1 MILTIAK
8 ILRYGAF
15 FIATGV
21 EGVLPQIISDRAA
34 LFQWSNGED
43 GFPPHFDLL
52 PSGGTIPKGYDAR
65 RTQIF
70 SSCGLI
76 NAAGMLVKIVPDT
89 FLGRVSLSI
98 WSKAEDFFNG
108 RGYEGVS
115 IADLEMHNKNWR
127 KTAVDVMKGQN
138 LGDLS
143 DWFSDARFAQQ
154 SFTGTNPN
162 TIRVASDEWISR
174 FEQAAGLQKQSVVVD
189 FIQKAEPGSLF
200 VQDCSYFRKAIK
212 VDATADLNAENRYS
226 TAAVTLFHLPPGG
239 RLHPV
244 AIVID
249 WRGSVADSVV
259 IFNRKLTPLDPQ
271 APGYESHLK
280 EQKSDWPWRY
290 AKTCAQVSDWIRHE
304 LTVHLVNTH
313 LVEEVIIVAANR
325 VFDVDHDVFKLLEP
339 HWYRTLPLNA
349 AARDT
354 LVPKIIFDLIG
365 LSGSQSKEF
374 IKHSFAH
381 FDFIA
386 NYVPQDLASRGFPE
400 SELSSARLKNYPY
413 AQNILSMWYTIRKF
427 VRSMIT
433 LKQFPDDAAVA
444 KDAQIRSWCQQV
456 QNEGQIP
463 TFPTIRTID
472 ELVDAV
478 TMCIHIA
485 SPQHTAINYLQNFYM
500 GFVPAKPPCLYTP
513 PPKTREELGRVT
525 EADLLR
531 ALPVGHQR
539 EWLLATQ
546 VPWLLSFKT
555 ADEANLITYSE
566 SLYNLVRKK
575 SGSTNAQ
582 VKEIAKVFRNDLV
595 RLIEQFKKNS
605 DDMTKD
611 TLPYVV
617 MNPASTAVSI
627 LI

>member
-1 MILTIAK
+1 M
-8 ILRYGAF
+8 
-15 FIATGV
+15 
-21 EGVLPQIISDRAA
+21 
-34 LFQWSNGED
+34 
-43 GFPPHFDLL
+43 
-52 PSGGTIPKGYDAR
+52 
-65 RTQIF
+65 
-70 SSCGLI
+70 
-76 NAAGMLVKIVPDT
+76 
-89 FLGRVSLSI
+89 
-98 WSKAEDFFNG
+98 
-108 RGYEGVS
+108 
-115 IADLEMHNKNWR
+115 
-127 KTAVDVMKGQN
+127 
-138 LGDLS
+138 
-143 DWFSDARFAQQ
+143 
-154 SFTGTNPN
+154 
-162 TIRVASDEWISR
+162 
-174 FEQAAGLQKQSVVVD
+174 
-189 FIQKAEPGSLF
+189 
-200 VQDCSYFRKAIK
+200 
-212 VDATADLNAENRYS
+212 
-226 TAAVTLFHLPPGG
+226 
-239 RLHPV
+239 
-244 AIVID
+244 
-249 WRGSVADSVV
+249 
-259 IFNRKLTPLDPQ
+259 
-271 APGYESHLK
+271 
-280 EQKSDWPWRY
+280 
-290 AKTCAQVSDWIRHE
+290 
-304 LTVHLVNTH
+304 
-313 LVEEVIIVAANR
+313 
-325 VFDVDHDVFKLLEP
+325 FDVDHDVFKLLEP

-354 LVPKIIFDLIG
+354 LVPRIIFDLIG
-365 LSGSQSKEF
+365 FSGSQSKEF
-374 IKHSFAH
+374 IKQSFAH
-381 FDFIA
+381 FDFTA

-433 LKQFPDDAAVA
+433 LKQFPNNAAVA
-444 KDAQIRSWCQQV
+444 KDAQIRSWCQQI

-525 EADLLR
+525 EVDLLR

-575 SGSTNAQ
+575 SGSTNEQ

-595 RLIEQFKKNS
+595 GLIERFKRNS
-605 DDMTKD
+605 DNMTKD